1 MNKFILISF
10 LIIFNCGFAVSHIN
24 NETVKTI
31 FEIIAPYFRI
41 DRLQVFKGPK
51 CFSDLGCFENRQTF
65 QHPIFRPISLSPEE
79 PEKIETRFFLYSKPG
94 QIVPQL
100 INHNNITRSNFNPK
114 LRTIFA
120 VHGFYYANY
129 LGQYQIE
136 SFRKLKKALFIKEN
150 INYIFVDWGKGA
162 STWYVQATANT
173 RVVGAQLAQLV
184 EKIILNFG
192 VSKNKIW
199 LIGHSLGAH
208 VVGYAGSIVK
218 NIGRIT
224 GLDPAKPYF
233 VGMPN
238 EVRLD
243 AGDALFVD
251 VIHTNAPQISQP
263 FGFGTRQILGHVDFY
278 PNGGNN
284 QPGCIKEEIAGFFES
299 LQYGLQ
305 KTSICNH
312 ERSIQMLASAID
324 VSNCEMIAHKC
335 DSFLDFKQ
343 GSCYLCG
350 PDGQNC
356 EIINNPRPGH
366 QQNQRYF
373 LLTNSEPPFCVHH
386 YRISIHLGDLPASI
400 KQMVIFHLNLTSS
413 GAKAFGHSEKI
424 SLKSHAS
431 SAFLITG
438 DRLIEDQNLMLELFI
453 ESEFHPG
460 TINISHLEI
469 TPIQI

>member
-1 MNKFILISF
+1 MLILYFFRNSKEECFKSIISF
-10 LIIFNCGFAVSHIN
+10 FQSGLLHRPILLQLLKILTAC
-24 NETVKTI
+24 KT
-31 FEIIAPYFRI
+31 
-41 DRLQVFKGPK
+41 VFKGPK
-51 CFSDLGCFENRQTF
+51 CFSDLGCFENRRTF

-136 SFRKLKKALFIKEN
+136 SFHKLKNALFIKEN

-162 STWYVQATANT
+162 STWYAQATANT
-173 RVVGAQLAQLV
+173 RVVGAQLAQLI
-184 EKIILNFG
+184 EKITLKFG
-192 VSKNKIW
+192 IPKNKIW

-208 VVGYAGSIVK
+208 VVGYAGSIAK
-218 NIGRIT
+218 NLGRIT

-251 VIHTNAPQISQP
+251 VIHTNSPQINQP
-263 FGFGTRQILGHVDFY
+263 FGIGLREAIGHLDFY
-278 PNGGNN
+278 PNGGNM
-284 QPGCIKEEIAGFFES
+284 QPGCFKEEVGAFSKSIE
-299 LQYGLQ
+299 YGIQ
-305 KTSICNH
+305 KLAICNH

-324 VSNCEMIAHKC
+324 VSNCEMIGYKC
-335 DSFLDFKQ
+335 ASFLDFKQ

-366 QQNQRYF
+366 QQNQKYF

-386 YRISIHLGDLPASI
+386 YRISINLGDMPASFG
-400 KQMVIFHLNLTSS
+400 QMVIHTTLISS
-413 GAKAFGHSEKI
+413 EAKASGHSGRI
-424 SLKSHAS
+424 MMRSHKS
-431 SAFLITG
+431 SAFLLTG
-438 DRLIEDQNLMLELFI
+438 DRLIEDLNLMLELFI
-453 ESEFHPG
+453 ESEFHHG
-460 TINISHLEI
+460 TINIRNLNI